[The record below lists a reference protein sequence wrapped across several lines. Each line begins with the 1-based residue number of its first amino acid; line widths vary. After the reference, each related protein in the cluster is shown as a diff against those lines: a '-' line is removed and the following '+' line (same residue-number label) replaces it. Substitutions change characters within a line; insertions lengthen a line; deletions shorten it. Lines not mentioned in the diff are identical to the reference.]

1 MDSVMTALREDEK
14 TSTATM
20 KTLQQGVLRTVGGGG
35 EGRYKPLPLEVFN
48 ISVTWTAEIVLEW
61 L

>member
-20 KTLQQGVLRTVGGGG
+20 KTLQQGVLRTVGGGRRG
-35 EGRYKPLPLEVFN
+35 A
-48 ISVTWTAEIVLEW
+48 ISPYPWKFSIFQSHEQLK
-61 L
+61 

>member
-35 EGRYKPLPLEVFN
+35 GEGRYKPLPLEVFN
-48 ISVTWTAEIVLEW
+48 ISVT
-61 L
+61 

>member
-35 EGRYKPLPLEVFN
+35 GGALQAPTPGSFQYFSHMN
-48 ISVTWTAEIVLEW
+48 S
-61 L
+61 

>member
-20 KTLQQGVLRTVGGGG
+20 KTLQQGVLRTVEGGGG
-35 EGRYKPLPLEVFN
+35 RGATSPYPWKFSIFQSHEQLK
-48 ISVTWTAEIVLEW
+48 
-61 L
+61 

>member
-35 EGRYKPLPLEVFN
+35 GGGATSPYPWKFSIFQSHEQLK
-48 ISVTWTAEIVLEW
+48 
-61 L
+61 

>member
-35 EGRYKPLPLEVFN
+35 GALQAPTPGSFQYFSHMN
-48 ISVTWTAEIVLEW
+48 S
-61 L
+61 

>member
-48 ISVTWTAEIVLEW
+48 ISVT
-61 L
+61 